1 MEKLN
6 LKKINYIK
14 YDLNILSN
22 IVAKNK
28 NILVTGG
35 RSVDYF
41 LSKVIKD
48 KKLDNK
54 KLNFFI

>member
-6 LKKINYIK
+6 LKNINYIK
-14 YDLNILSN
+14 YNLNILSN

-35 RSVDYF
+35 EVQIIF
-41 LSKVIKD
+41 
-48 KKLDNK
+48 
-54 KLNFFI
+54 